1 MIIFPVKFSFIVVPF
16 YAAPL
21 RAPKWYKRPAG
32 ASFGFGGKLVGFRPR
47 PSGAGVPAGASEV
60 SLLVNV
66 SLFSYFMLYLFV
78 NFFPSLS
85 RFMSTP

>member
-1 MIIFPVKFSFIVVPF
+1 MLQILVFGKT
-16 YAAPL
+16 
-21 RAPKWYKRPAG
+21 R
-32 ASFGFGGKLVGFRPR
+32 ASFGFGGKVVGFRPR
-47 PSGAGVPAGASEV
+47 PSAAGVPAGASEV